1 MSVSCREMVY
11 LLFPVWNYAC
21 MHSSNPKKSVTFS
34 PQPLTSS
41 LVCPRSAQRL
51 SALVEETKFTITGW
65 KVKFVSWVND
75 RAQRRTGLRWAVPA
89 ARHELQLWRMHV
101 HL

>member
-11 LLFPVWNYAC
+11 LLFPVWKYAC
-21 MHSSNPKKSVTFS
+21 MHSSNPPKKRDFLHN
-34 PQPLTSS
+34 PLPS
-41 LVCPRSAQRL
+41 CARSAQRL
-51 SALVEETKFTITGW
+51 GALVEETKFIIAGW
-65 KVKFVSWVND
+65 KVKFVSWVNA
-75 RAQRRTGLRWAVPA
+75 RAQRQTGLRWAVPA